1 MKDHKGMRPQD
12 IVILLAI
19 LAIEQKD
26 RNKTSGLRLA
36 HREIQNKDLAD
47 SLKISAAEISASL
60 YRSSFSGLMDK
71 NSYKKVFAQ
80 SLLDFI
86 KFGIKYV
93 FPVQPGALVRGVPTA
108 HSAEPLKSLLSFQEE
123 MVWEDAEGTVRGQS
137 IIPLYSSVP
146 KAVKNNPLLYEL
158 LALTDSVRIGGA
170 RERESWQLLNLK
182 SDFFNDLQQTFV
194 R

>member
-1 MKDHKGMRPQD
+1 MRPQD
-12 IVILLAI
+12 IVVLLAI
-19 LAIEQKD
+19 IAIEQKD
-26 RNKTSGLRLA
+26 WNKKSGLRFM
-36 HREIQNKDLAD
+36 HKEIQNKDLAD
-47 SLKISAAEISASL
+47 SLKISSAEISASL
-60 YRSSFSGLMDK
+60 YRSSFSGLIDK

-93 FPVQPGALVRGVPTA
+93 FPVQPGPLVRGVPTA
-108 HSAEPLKSLLSFQEE
+108 HSAQPLKSQLSFQEE

-146 KAVKNNPLLYEL
+146 LAVKNNPLLYEL

-170 RERESWQLLNLK
+170 RERELAIAELEK
-182 SDFFNDLQQTFV
+182 RFFQ
-194 R
+194 